1 MGGADEHFSR
11 GWPAEHSVATCAVIS
26 GVCLAGQVALTDFGG
41 GSSGPKVFWLL
52 VGLLMLWLVVRR
64 RSRLARAFVVVSS
77 LLGGII
83 YALLLLAYPGGPVH
97 AAVLSAL
104 FFGQA
109 LPLMTRS
116 VRDHVRRSDRADLAF
131 TREAEVPG
139 RVP

>member
-1 MGGADEHFSR
+1 MGGVDPQFSR
-11 GWPAEHSVATCAVIS
+11 GWLAEHPVATCAVIS

-41 GSSGPKVFWLL
+41 GNGPRVFWLL
-52 VGLLMLWLVVRR
+52 VGVLLLWLVVWR
-64 RSRLARAFVVVSS
+64 RSRSARAFVVVSS

-97 AAVLSAL
+97 AAVLSVL

-116 VRDHVRRSDRADLAF
+116 VRDHVRRGDRSDLAF
-131 TREAEVPG
+131 TNEAQVPP
-139 RVP
+139 RVR